1 MQVPVE
7 KLTKA
12 YIKIREK
19 RAELSANFK
28 DEDAKLADK
37 MNTIKRALLDHC
49 EEHSVESVRT
59 TEGLFYRTVKQRNKH
74 GHRLG
79 RDFLMVWLLFGVV
92 LGSFRCFFFH
102 VFLTFGGAWAILGAS
117 LGPKGGS
124 CQDHLGPHLGGKRGL
139 E

>member
-1 MQVPVE
+1 MEVAVE

-19 RAELSANFK
+19 RAELSASFK

-59 TEGLFYRTVKQRNKH
+59 TEGLFYRTVKQRYWTNDREQMHQFIMEHKVPELSEK
-74 GHRLG
+74 RLNQTHM
-79 RDFLMVWLLFGVV
+79 RQFLEEHPDV
-92 LGSFRCFFFH
+92 L
-102 VFLTFGGAWAILGAS
+102 
-117 LGPKGGS
+117 PKGLNVDS
-124 CQDHLGPHLGGKRGL
+124 EYAISVRKK
-139 E
+139 

>member
-19 RAELSANFK
+19 RAELSASFK

-49 EEHSVESVRT
+49 EEHSGESVRT
-59 TEGLFYRTVKQRNKH
+59 TEGLFYRTVKQRYWTNDWEQMHHFIMEHQVPELLEK
-74 GHRLG
+74 RLNQTHM
-79 RDFLMVWLLFGVV
+79 RQFLEEHPDV
-92 LGSFRCFFFH
+92 L
-102 VFLTFGGAWAILGAS
+102 
-117 LGPKGGS
+117 PKGLNVDS
-124 CQDHLGPHLGGKRGL
+124 EYAISVRKK
-139 E
+139 